1 MVFFLPGDF
10 QRRIREGGHARILS
24 LNLNINHRFGMYCC
38 EITGVDAKMKD
49 GVLKVLIT
57 PRPNTTTNE

>member
-10 QRRIREGGHARILS
+10 QRRIREGGHARVLC
-24 LNLNINHRFGMYCC
+24 NRRFGMYCC